1 MGDNKA
7 ISQLCN
13 DVKITN
19 GDIPLVN
26 KLQTGEEVFSILE
39 KTKEGEYIS
48 IANRNDLSETLVYRR
63 NEIPN
68 NPKKWT
74 SCIADSSWYNELY
87 EEFHLHTP
95 EELLG
100 IGDLVSKGITFENKY
115 IYIENDIDI
124 SEYPWKPIGY
134 EESTDILKV
143 QQGEFRG
150 VLDGLNHV
158 ICGLHN
164 DRKYP
169 HFMFAFMIKANNAEI
184 KNISFINTDIES
196 ETFDMVSSAVC
207 VEAVSSSFS
216 NIMIS
221 GKIVGSKVA
230 SVCNYAM
237 NTVFYYC
244 KNIARIISHSYNT
257 FRITVGGICSEI
269 EISNSITKDMNVKSA
284 KIFSHCSSNES
295 IKIYG
300 EKISSLYAGMIFGNY
315 LSEDPKFSAIID
327 KCSIR
332 KDSIIEY
339 EGNEGLFESVYYG
352 KYMDENVRAHIEKD
366 SKKDLLSGLIG
377 RVKSNTSM
385 IVVNVSNS
393 VIVRNMITPGSVKT
407 LESKPNM
414 PTFYTIS
421 ARSIHA
427 EDDVYDMEPYFTFI
441 KSVRY

>member
-1 MGDNKA
+1 
-7 ISQLCN
+7 
-13 DVKITN
+13 
-19 GDIPLVN
+19 
-26 KLQTGEEVFSILE
+26 
-39 KTKEGEYIS
+39 
-48 IANRNDLSETLVYRR
+48 
-63 NEIPN
+63 
-68 NPKKWT
+68 
-74 SCIADSSWYNELY
+74 
-87 EEFHLHTP
+87 
-95 EELLG
+95 
-100 IGDLVSKGITFENKY
+100 
-115 IYIENDIDI
+115 
-124 SEYPWKPIGY
+124 
-134 EESTDILKV
+134 
-143 QQGEFRG
+143 
-150 VLDGLNHV
+150 
-158 ICGLHN
+158 
-164 DRKYP
+164 
-169 HFMFAFMIKANNAEI
+169 
-184 KNISFINTDIES
+184 
-196 ETFDMVSSAVC
+196 MVSSAVC

-352 KYMDENVRAHIEKD
+352 KYKDENVRAHIEKD
-366 SKKDLLSGLIG
+366 SKKDLLF
-377 RVKSNTSM
+377 NY
-385 IVVNVSNS
+385 
-393 VIVRNMITPGSVKT
+393 RN
-407 LESKPNM
+407 
-414 PTFYTIS
+414 
-421 ARSIHA
+421 
-427 EDDVYDMEPYFTFI
+427 
-441 KSVRY
+441 